1 MTDHIK
7 GKSIIITGAAS
18 GFGMLVSQQA
28 AAMGAKITCADV
40 NQEALDAV
48 VSALTEQGYAA
59 QGVVTDVSDAAQM
72 YALGEAAIEKFG
84 AIDVMVN
91 NAGIMPLAFFA
102 DHKDALA
109 KWHQCIDINFKGVV
123 NGIAAVHDQMIKQGR
138 GQVINVSSIFG
149 NAPVLGGG
157 VYAAT
162 KAAVN
167 FISENLRL
175 ESQGKIK
182 VTTIRPTA
190 VPGTKLNET
199 VVNPATSV
207 GILGHNGPEI
217 MQKMAELGDA
227 YLDDFNADQDSMG
240 CQALDPA
247 HIAGAIIHSINQPW
261 GVSVSDITVRCSGE
275 QVIL

>member
-7 GKSIIITGAAS
+7 GKSIIVTGAAS
-18 GFGMLVSQQA
+18 GFGMLVSQKA
-28 AAMGAKITCADV
+28 AAMGAKVTCADV
-40 NQEALDAV
+40 NQEALEAA
-48 VSALTEQGYAA
+48 VSALIEQGYAA
-59 QGVVTDVSDAAQM
+59 QGIVTDVSDPAQM
-72 YALGEAAIEKFG
+72 YALGEAAIDKFG

-109 KWHQCIDINFKGVV
+109 RWHQCIDINFKGVV

-149 NAPVLGGG
+149 NAPVSGGG

-162 KAAVN
+162 KSAVN
-167 FISENLRL
+167 FISESLRV

-182 VTTIRPTA
+182 VTTIRPTG
-190 VPGTKLNET
+190 VPATSLNDSI
-199 VVNPATSV
+199 VNPAASF

-217 MQKMAELGDA
+217 AQKMAEMGEA
-227 YLDDFNADQDSMG
+227 YLEQFDADQNSMG

-247 HIAGAIIHSINQPW
+247 HVADAIIHAINQPW
-261 GVSVSDITVRCSGE
+261 GVSVSDITVRTSGE
-275 QVIL
+275 AMIL